1 MITRREFVA
10 IACATAYG
18 AVPGSAFA
26 TQAAVDEAM
35 RALTGGAQVRRGRV
49 KLDAPALIE
58 NGNSVVLGVSVE
70 SPMTQADHVKA
81 IHVFAP
87 MNPLPNMVSVHLG
100 PRDIIRQLVCS
111 YNGAE
116 VFRADFHPAI
126 AANPL
131 ISFTT
136 VATES
141 GRIEFR
147 WTGDNDFSAIE
158 SAPITVE

>member
-1 MITRREFVA
+1 MARA
-10 IACATAYG
+10 IIQ
-18 AVPGSAFA
+18 VPPRAKRG
-26 TQAAVDEAM
+26 EIIEL
-35 RALTGGAQVRRGRV
+35 RALIGHVMETGYRRT
-49 KLDAPALIE
+49 
-58 NGNSVVLGVSVE
+58 E
-70 SPMTQADHVKA
+70 SGSLV
-81 IHVFAP
+81 
-87 MNPLPNMVSVHLG
+87 

-147 WTGDNDFSAIE
+147 WTGDNDFSATE

>member
-1 MITRREFVA
+1 MPPRAKRGELIEL
-10 IACATAYG
+10 
-18 AVPGSAFA
+18 
-26 TQAAVDEAM
+26 
-35 RALTGGAQVRRGRV
+35 RALIGHVMETGYRRT
-49 KLDAPALIE
+49 
-58 NGNSVVLGVSVE
+58 E
-70 SPMTQADHVKA
+70 SGSLV
-81 IHVFAP
+81 
-87 MNPLPNMVSVHLG
+87 

-147 WTGDNDFSAIE
+147 WTGDNDFSATE